1 MWKPYLNVIK
11 RCLPNALNVL
21 DRFHIVK
28 KLTEAV
34 DNTRREETRRLK
46 EEGYDPV
53 LTKSR
58 YSYLKR
64 PENLTD
70 NQRNKLTDVLQYDL
84 KTNRAYLLK
93 ESFDGFWQYNSP
105 YWAR

>member
-1 MWKPYLNVIK
+1 MSGFFDDRGTAWCEEIKVVCSDMWKPYLNVIK

-58 YSYLKR
+58 YS
-64 PENLTD
+64 
-70 NQRNKLTDVLQYDL
+70 
-84 KTNRAYLLK
+84 
-93 ESFDGFWQYNSP
+93 
-105 YWAR
+105 